1 LIQRKSFIPKKY
13 DRDKFNF
20 RSESM
25 IIKQLEYN
33 DYKGKKYKAEILS
46 NEYLSIEPEGDS
58 FDIKWI
64 KVTEPLVKE
73 LEDDMLSEW
82 LDNPVAYGAFDLNG
96 KLIGFVEGFLEEWN
110 NRYRITNICVFD
122 LDAREKGIGG
132 KLLDVIIDEA
142 IKSRARMVAL
152 ETQSYNSKAI
162 TFYKKHGFEIIGFDR
177 YAYSNHD
184 PENHEM
190 RIEMGRKL

>member
-1 LIQRKSFIPKKY
+1 
-13 DRDKFNF
+13 
-20 RSESM
+20 M

-33 DYKGKKYKAEILS
+33 DCKGKKYKAKILS
-46 NEYLSIEPEGDS
+46 NEYLTIEPEGDS

-64 KVTEPLVKE
+64 KVKEPLVKE

-82 LDNPVAYGAFDLNG
+82 LDNPVAYGAFDSNG
-96 KLIGFVEGFLEEWN
+96 KLIGFVEGFLEKWN
-110 NRYRITNICVFD
+110 NRYRITNICIFD

-142 IKSRARMVAL
+142 IKSRARMVVL

-184 PENHEM
+184 PENHDM